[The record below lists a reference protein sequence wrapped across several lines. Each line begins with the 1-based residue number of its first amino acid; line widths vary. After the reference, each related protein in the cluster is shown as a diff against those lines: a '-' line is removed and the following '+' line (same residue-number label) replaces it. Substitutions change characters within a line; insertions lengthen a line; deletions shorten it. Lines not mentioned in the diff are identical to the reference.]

1 MPKRRELC
9 PECGQHTGATRP
21 VVRLNVNVDADVY
34 EKFQQA
40 AKAKGKFVSDAIR
53 ELIEGYVGIEPAV
66 HHDGPGRRKK
76 ETTHV

>member
-34 EKFQQA
+34 EQFQQA

-53 ELIEGYVGIEPAV
+53 ELIEGYVGIQPAI
-66 HHDGPGRRKK
+66 HHDGRHKAK
-76 ETTHV
+76 ETTHG

>member
-9 PECGQHTGATRP
+9 PECGQHTGASRP

-34 EKFQQA
+34 DQFQQA

-53 ELIEGYVGIEPAV
+53 ELIEGYVGTQPTVV
-66 HHDGPGRRKK
+66 HHDGRRSK
-76 ETTHV
+76 ETTHG